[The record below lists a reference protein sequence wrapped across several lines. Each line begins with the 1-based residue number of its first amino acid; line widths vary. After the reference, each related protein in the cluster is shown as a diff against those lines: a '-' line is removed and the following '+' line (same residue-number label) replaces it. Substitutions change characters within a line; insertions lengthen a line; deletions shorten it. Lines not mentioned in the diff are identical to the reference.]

1 MFARVRVASITS
13 SAASSTGPAAPP
25 RRLRL
30 VEPRLPALRRGRLS
44 FANCV
49 GGANAAAAAPAS
61 SVAAASRSNAM
72 GCDGNGISA
81 AAASYLS
88 NAQPLIQMPLNHP
101 PAPTYLGEQSLL
113 TCPAAGRL
121 RGRRVHAVAKMMR
134 DMVGGGCGPDGA
146 NPLAKMMQGSGGGLP
161 HRTLSRLRVLRACSL
176 SRTDADRAPHMQA
189 ELRPRRVRRSFKG
202 SIMAGTT
209 LCSR

>member
-1 MFARVRVASITS
+1 M
-13 SAASSTGPAAPP
+13 
-25 RRLRL
+25 
-30 VEPRLPALRRGRLS
+30 
-44 FANCV
+44 
-49 GGANAAAAAPAS
+49 
-61 SVAAASRSNAM
+61 
-72 GCDGNGISA
+72 
-81 AAASYLS
+81 
-88 NAQPLIQMPLNHP
+88 
-101 PAPTYLGEQSLL
+101 
-113 TCPAAGRL
+113 
-121 RGRRVHAVAKMMR
+121 HAVAKMMR

>member
-1 MFARVRVASITS
+1 MFARVRVASTTS

-61 SVAAASRSNAM
+61 SVAAASRTNAI
-72 GCDGNGISA
+72 GCDGDEFSA
-81 AAASYLS
+81 GRLLS
-88 NAQPLIQMPLNHP
+88 SARSAQPLTQKPLN
-101 PAPTYLGEQSLL
+101 PAISTHVPSF
-113 TCPAAGRL
+113 TCPAGGRL
-121 RGRRVHAVAKMMR
+121 RGKRVHAVAKMMR

>member
-1 MFARVRVASITS
+1 MFARVRVASTTS

-61 SVAAASRSNAM
+61 SVAAASRTNAM
-72 GCDGNGISA
+72 GCDGDEFSA
-81 AAASYLS
+81 GRLPSCAAVCSTSDSEATQSPASTHVPY
-88 NAQPLIQMPLNHP
+88 
-101 PAPTYLGEQSLL
+101 L

-121 RGRRVHAVAKMMR
+121 RGKRVHAVAKMMR